1 MNNIIREYLT
11 QRFLKNNHA
20 KYYKYCNDWIDN
32 VTEEQLNYFIKE
44 KARLNF

>member
-11 QRFLKNNHA
+11 QRFLRNNHT

-44 KARLNF
+44 KDKLNF

>member
-11 QRFLKNNHA
+11 QRFLRNNHT

-44 KARLNF
+44 KDRLDF